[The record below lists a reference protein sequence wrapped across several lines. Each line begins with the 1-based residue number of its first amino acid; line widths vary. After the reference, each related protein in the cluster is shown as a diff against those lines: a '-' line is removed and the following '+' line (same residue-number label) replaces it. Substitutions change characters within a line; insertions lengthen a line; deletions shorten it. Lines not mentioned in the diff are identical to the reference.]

1 MNERELT
8 SSISVNTTAKGDYTF
23 SVKIYFDAGVGDD
36 GVDPIEVCKFVN
48 EVIEDTYKDLHK
60 KFPNK

>member
-8 SSISVNTTAKGDYTF
+8 SSIEVSENAKGQKSF
-23 SVKIYFDAGVGDD
+23 EVKIYFDAGVGDD
-36 GVDPIEVCKFVN
+36 TVDPALQCEYVN
-48 EVIEDTYKDLHK
+48 DVIESTYKDLHK

>member
-1 MNERELT
+1 MNEKELT

-36 GVDPIEVCKFVN
+36 TVDPALQCEFVN
-48 EVIEDTYKDLHK
+48 SVIESTYKDLHK